1 MKKAATHPLRTALPT
16 RIGVSRCL
24 LGEEVRYDGG
34 HKRDWFLTDVLG
46 RYVEW
51 VPICPEVEAGLGAPR
66 EAMRLIGTP
75 QHPRLV
81 TIKSGTDHTRALEA
95 MAMNRIEELKHLD
108 LAGYVFKKG
117 SPSCGTERVRVYN
130 EEGVVSRNGIGLF
143 ARAFIEQF
151 PLIPVEEEGRL
162 CDSTLRENFIERV
175 FCYRRWQD
183 LIQKGVTR
191 QALIQFHT
199 IHKYILLAHHPQHY
213 KVLGRLVG
221 EAHQHRPKDLV
232 HRYGELFMKALA
244 VKATVRKHVNVLQHI
259 LGHFKDRLSAH
270 EKAELLGVINEYHQ
284 GVTPLIVP
292 LTLIKY
298 YVQIFEVRYI
308 RDQVYLNP
316 HPKELMLRNHV

>member
-34 HKRDWFLTDVLG
+34 HKRDRFLTDVLG

-81 TIKSGTDHTRALEA
+81 TIKSGTDHTRALET
-95 MAMNRIEELKHLD
+95 MATNRIEELKHLD

-199 IHKYILLAHHPQHY
+199 IHKYILLAHHPQQY
-213 KVLGRLVG
+213 KVLGRLIG
-221 EAHQHRPKDLV
+221 QAHQYRPKELA
-232 HRYGELFMKALA
+232 HRYGELFMKTLA
-244 VKATVRKHVNVLQHI
+244 VKTTVRKHVNVLQHI
-259 LGHFKDRLSAH
+259 IGHFKERLGTH
-270 EKAELLGVINEYHQ
+270 EKAELAGVIGDYHQ
-284 GVTPLIVP
+284 ELTPLIVP
-292 LTLIKY
+292 LTLIKH
-298 YVQIFEVRYI
+298 YVQIFDVRYI
-308 RDQVYLNP
+308 RDQIYLNP

>member
-1 MKKAATHPLRTALPT
+1 MKKAITHPLRTALPT

-34 HKRDWFLTDVLG
+34 HKRDQFLTDVLG

-66 EAMRLIGTP
+66 EAMRLVGTP

-81 TIKSGTDHTRALEA
+81 TIKSRIDHTRALET
-95 MAMNRIEELKHLD
+95 MTTNRLEGLKELD
-108 LAGYVFKKG
+108 LSGYVFKKG
-117 SPSCGTERVRVYN
+117 SPSCGIERVRIYN
-130 EEGVVSRNGIGLF
+130 EEGVPSRNGVGLF
-143 ARAFIEQF
+143 ARAFIAQF

-162 CDSTLRENFIERV
+162 CEPTLRENFIERV

-183 LIQKGVTR
+183 LVQNGVTR
-191 QALIQFHT
+191 QALVQFHT
-199 IHKYILLAHHPQHY
+199 IHKYLLLAHSPQQY
-213 KVLGRLVG
+213 EVLGRLVG
-221 EAHQHRPKDLV
+221 QAHQHRPEDLI

-244 VKATVRKHVNVLQHI
+244 VKSTVRKHVNVLQHI
-259 LGHFKDRLSAH
+259 LGYFKERLGAK
-270 EKAELLGVINEYHQ
+270 EKAELLVVIGDYHQ
-284 GVTPLIVP
+284 GLTPLIVP
-292 LTLIKY
+292 LTLIKH
-298 YVQIFEVRYI
+298 YVQTYEIEYI